1 VVSYYSD
8 VCDFFDKFKVPKGTT
23 PHIPDLESYQFR
35 YKFMAEELEEF
46 NRAFEESDLSGMADA
61 LVDLVYVALGTA
73 LVMGIPFDECWR
85 EVQAANM
92 RKVRANGADDERSKR
107 KHLLDVVKP
116 EGWKP
121 PDVAGVL
128 LRAGLK
134 KISTD
139 RRGMDLAR
147 TAAQWSKDPT
157 TKVGAAIV
165 GEDPRRTSLGFNGFP
180 PGIADTPERLMDRPT
195 KHKLTQ
201 HAERNALDN
210 AAFDTRGATMYT
222 TLAPCIACAKSIV
235 SKGIARVVC
244 ERVPEHAPWSEEA
257 QEGRAILEEA
267 GVRCEVQG
275 G

>member
-1 VVSYYSD
+1 MSYFED
-8 VCDFFDKFKVPKGTT
+8 VLSFHAKFNLPRGGSPRTFDEETFNFR
-23 PHIPDLESYQFR
+23 LEFLH
-35 YKFMAEELEEF
+35 EELDEF
-46 NRAFEESDLSGMADA
+46 HKAFAEGNLPGMADA

-73 LVMGIPFDECWR
+73 AMMGIPFDECWR

-107 KHLLDVVKP
+107 KNSLDVVKP

-121 PDVAGVL
+121 PDIAGVL
-128 LRAGLK
+128 LKAGLK
-134 KISTD
+134 KMSTD

-165 GEDPRRTSLGFNGFP
+165 GEDPRHTSLGFNGFP
-180 PGIADTPERLMDRPT
+180 PGIEDTPERLLDRPT

-210 AAFDTRGATMYT
+210 ATFDTRGATMYT
-222 TLAPCIACAKSIV
+222 TLAPCVACAKSIV

-244 ERVPEHAPWSEEA
+244 DRVPEHAPWSEEA
-257 QEGRAILEEA
+257 AEGRAILEEA
-267 GVRCEVQG
+267 GVRCEVQAG
-275 G
+275 

>member
-1 VVSYYSD
+1 VVSYYED
-8 VCDFFDKFKVPKGTT
+8 VCDFHAKFDLPRGGL
-23 PHIPDLESYQFR
+23 PRALDLETFNFR
-35 YKFMAEELEEF
+35 VKFLAEEMGEL
-46 NRAFEESDLSGMADA
+46 RQSSWAGDVAGMADA
-61 LVDLVYVALGTA
+61 LVDIVYVALGTA
-73 LVMGIPFDECWR
+73 AMMGVPFDECWR
-85 EVQAANM
+85 EVHAANM

-107 KHLLDVVKP
+107 KNALDVVKP

-128 LRAGLK
+128 LSASIK
-134 KISTD
+134 KLAKD

-165 GEDPRRTSLGFNGFP
+165 GADPRHTSLGYNGFP
-180 PGIADTPERLMDRPT
+180 PGIADTPERLLDRPT

-210 AAFDTRGATMYT
+210 ATFDTRGATMYT
-222 TLAPCIACAKSIV
+222 TLAPCVACAKSIV

-244 ERVPEHAPWSEEA
+244 DRVPEHAPWSEEA
-257 QEGRAILEEA
+257 AEGRAILEEA
-267 GVRCEVQG
+267 GVHFEP
-275 G
+275 

>member
-8 VCDFFDKFKVPKGTT
+8 VLDFHKRFNL
-23 PHIPDLESYQFR
+23 PHGDLPRNLHPDIFNFR
-35 YKFMAEELEEF
+35 RNFLREELDEF
-46 NRAFEESDLSGMADA
+46 SKAVTEDDLPGAADA

-73 LVMGIPFDECWR
+73 AMMGIPFDECWR

-92 RKVRANGADDERSKR
+92 RKVRANGAEDERSKR

-165 GEDPRRTSLGFNGFP
+165 GADPRHTSLGYNGFP
-180 PGIADTPERLMDRPT
+180 AGIADTPERLMDRPT